1 MVDNLG
7 FGNKR
12 QWLATK
18 TWQLSEMYENTLHIL
33 GWLFFALDLS
43 KSLDIIEQKISSSI
57 FSNAYNFSWLC
68 RPHYMYVRGA
78 IAIGKIEEVLL
89 DSHLSSHKCEHH
101 HDKLVSLVLSY

>member
-1 MVDNLG
+1 MVSNKDVAAIRNVRKYTSY
-7 FGNKR
+7 FGV
-12 QWLATK
+12 A
-18 TWQLSEMYENTLHIL
+18 
-33 GWLFFALDLS
+33 FFCIRLLS

-68 RPHYMYVRGA
+68 RPHFMYVRGA

>member
-1 MVDNLG
+1 MVSNKDVAAIRNVRKYTSY
-7 FGNKR
+7 FGV
-12 QWLATK
+12 A
-18 TWQLSEMYENTLHIL
+18 
-33 GWLFFALDLS
+33 FFASDLS

-68 RPHYMYVRGA
+68 RPHFMYVRGA